1 MENYNR
7 LTVAIVAPFPPPY
20 GGMAVQAQRL
30 CEKLSRDGTNIIKIS
45 STKPLPRFITFIER
59 IKYVRTLC
67 HLLQFIFQL
76 RKLKRVDVV
85 HLLGASHEY
94 FFLVVVPS
102 VLFSTILKIRVI
114 LNYRGGEADRFL
126 AKWGSIAVPILRMA
140 DKIVVPSNFL
150 CEIFK
155 KYNIGEVE
163 VLPNIVP
170 VDRFLFRPR
179 QKIKPFMIMTR
190 HLEPLYNISCALRA
204 FQIVQARYS
213 SAQLRIVGSG
223 SLEKELKKMVSDLRL
238 ENVTFCGAVPNTKLL
253 ELYNESDILLNSSNA
268 DNFPGSILE
277 AFACGLVVVSTNVG
291 GIPYMLTD
299 GETGLL
305 SNVND
310 YTGLAGNI
318 IKVLENPDLAYQLSL
333 NGREAALKHSWERVK
348 NTLFNLYEI
357 DS

>member
-1 MENYNR
+1 MQSATSI
-7 LTVAIVAPFPPPY
+7 TVSILAPFPPPY
-20 GGMAVQAQRL
+20 GGMAIQAQRL

-59 IKYVRTLC
+59 IKYVRTFC

-76 RKLKRVDVV
+76 RKLKGVDVV

-102 VLFSTILKIRVI
+102 VLFSAILKKRVI

-126 AKWGSIAVPILRMA
+126 AKWGSVAIPILRMA
-140 DKIVVPSNFL
+140 DKLVVPSKFL
-150 CEIFK
+150 VEIFK

-163 VLPNIVP
+163 VLPNIIHI
-170 VDRFLFRPR
+170 DRFLFRPR
-179 QKIKPFMIMTR
+179 QKIKPSMIMTR
-190 HLEPLYNISCALRA
+190 HLEPLYNIPCALRA
-204 FQIVQARYS
+204 FQIVQTRYS
-213 SAQLRIVGSG
+213 SAQLKIVGNG
-223 SLEKELKKMVSDLRL
+223 SQEKELKKMVSELRL
-238 ENVTFCGAVPNTKLL
+238 ENVTFCGAVPNIELL

-277 AFACGLVVVSTNVG
+277 AFACGLVVVSTDVG
-291 GIPYMLTD
+291 GIPYMVTD

-305 SNVND
+305 SKVND
-310 YTGLAGNI
+310 YAGLASNI
-318 IKVLENPDLAYQLSL
+318 IKVLENPDLAHRLSL

-348 NTLFNLYEI
+348 DTLFNLYEI
-357 DS
+357 NS